1 MKFKRSIATKIACV
15 VGICVVGARHAS
27 AGQILTFEGLKNFEQ
42 VDNYFN
48 DGTGSL
54 GSGPGPNYG
63 ITFSPYALAYIP
75 GQQTGKVTPFPGDP
89 SPPTVLLTFNTA
101 NPFGAGYPTSITM
114 DDSNG
119 FSNGLVFYDI
129 DIGRTGTVQIW
140 SGADGHGTILAQ
152 QSLPIT
158 SEAFSG
164 PTTLLFPGTAHSV
177 VFTGGND
184 QLAIDNISFVT
195 SVAEPSTLSS
205 MLIGIGTLFAVY
217 LVRRRKAAAL

>member
-1 MKFKRSIATKIACV
+1 MRFNTSIATKIACV
-15 VGICVVGARHAS
+15 AGICVVGASHAR

-48 DGTGSL
+48 GGTGSL

-114 DDSNG
+114 DASNG

-129 DIGRTGTVQIW
+129 DIGRTGSVSIW
-140 SGADGHGTILAQ
+140 SGADGGGTMLAQ

-158 SEAFSG
+158 PEAFSG
-164 PTTLLFPGTAHSV
+164 PTTLPFEGAAHSV

-184 QLAIDNISFVT
+184 QLAIDDISFVA
-195 SVAEPSTLSS
+195 SVAEPSTLSA

-217 LVRRRKAAAL
+217 LERRRRAAAL